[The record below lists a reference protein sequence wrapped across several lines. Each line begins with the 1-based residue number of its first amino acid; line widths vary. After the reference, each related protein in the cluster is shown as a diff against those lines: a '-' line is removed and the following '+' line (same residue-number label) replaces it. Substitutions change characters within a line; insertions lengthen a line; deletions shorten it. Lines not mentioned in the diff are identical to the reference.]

1 MADLPWLTFG
11 DLQSVEGWLLVG
23 EAECAIQSI
32 LSWKG
37 ALPRVSKVLPDV

>member
-1 MADLPWLTFG
+1 MADLLWLAFG